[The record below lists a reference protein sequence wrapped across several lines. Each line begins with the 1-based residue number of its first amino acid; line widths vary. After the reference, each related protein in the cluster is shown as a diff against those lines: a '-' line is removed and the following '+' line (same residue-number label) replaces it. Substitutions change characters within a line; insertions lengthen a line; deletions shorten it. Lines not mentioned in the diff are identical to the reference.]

1 MQTVSRSTPIAQPP
15 CAATELRWAGGGP
28 MEATL
33 PTGVVGHP
41 LGARVPWPRVGPLEL
56 WSREDVPAACA
67 RRDVQMVYRLLNR
80 AGLSQRAISR
90 ACGQTQGEVCE
101 IIQGR
106 RVVQSVD
113 LLERIVDGLGC
124 PRSWW
129 GLAHD
134 VSAIGYAGDVARQVV
149 AVAQESVTH
158 LAGTVANL
166 ATQVAGLLDLL
177 GVDTQDAERRPSWSR

>member
-1 MQTVSRSTPIAQPP
+1 MQTVSRSTPIAQPS
-15 CAATELRWAGGGP
+15 CAAAELRLAGDGP
-28 MEATL
+28 MKAAL

-41 LGARVPWPRVGPLEL
+41 LGTRVPWPRVGPPEL
-56 WSREDVPAACA
+56 WSREDMRAACA

-101 IIQGR
+101 IIQGKR
-106 RVVQSVD
+106 LVQSVD

-134 VSAIGYAGDVARQVV
+134 VSALGYAGDVARQVV
-149 AVAQESVTH
+149 AVAQENARQ

-166 ATQVAGLLDLL
+166 TTQVVALLDIL
-177 GVDTQDAERRPSWSR
+177 GVDAERRPSWSR

>member
-1 MQTVSRSTPIAQPP
+1 MR
-15 CAATELRWAGGGP
+15 
-28 MEATL
+28 ATL

-41 LGARVPWPRVGPLEL
+41 LGARVPWPRVGAPEL
-56 WSREDVPAACA
+56 WSREDMRAACA

-101 IIQGR
+101 IIQGKR
-106 RVVQSVD
+106 IVQSVD
-113 LLERIVDGLGC
+113 LLERIADGLGC

-134 VSAIGYAGDVARQVV
+134 ASAIGYAGDVARQVV
-149 AVAQESVTH
+149 AVAQDSVGH

-166 ATQVAGLLDLL
+166 STQVAGLLDLL
-177 GVDTQDAERRPSWSR
+177 GVDMQDAERRLSWSR